1 MNVKA
6 IVLAAGKS
14 SRMGTNKLLLLFDN
28 KPVLEHILDR
38 LTKYE
43 TFVVTGYNPED
54 IEKILFKYDIK
65 ILHNPDYENGMTSTF
80 KKGLSAIGD
89 NVDAVFLVLGDTFG
103 FNPELLEKMV
113 NKMESTKALIISPIY
128 DGKRGH
134 PVLISSKLFP
144 EFMRLDFNQTLR
156 DLILLHERDHQ
167 YVNGDIWT
175 RIDLDTPED
184 YEKVKKI
191 WSNL

>member
-1 MNVKA
+1 
-6 IVLAAGKS
+6 
-14 SRMGTNKLLLLFDN
+14 
-28 KPVLEHILDR
+28 
-38 LTKYE
+38 
-43 TFVVTGYNPED
+43 
-54 IEKILFKYDIK
+54 
-65 ILHNPDYENGMTSTF
+65 
-80 KKGLSAIGD
+80 
-89 NVDAVFLVLGDTFG
+89 
-103 FNPELLEKMV
+103 LLEKMV